1 MVGMEQYHLLE
12 TLKNFWAMAN
22 KIKIDNAVLKRRARK
37 ESKRRVEFKSKRKF
51 YLIVCE
57 GEKTEPNYF
66 ESLKSSLPKGVL
78 ELTNI
83 DIDGTGRNTM
93 SIIQEAVKLQKRY
106 EDKYLRTID
115 RVWAV
120 FDKDSFPD
128 RNFNNAINKGENST
142 PKINCAW
149 TNEAFELWYLLH
161 FNYYNTPIQR
171 EQYQRLIEKE
181 VINASGKTDFK
192 YEKNSTTMFQI
203 LNRFGC
209 QDRAIQNATKLE
221 ALYYDRS
228 YAKHNPCTKVH
239 ILIKELIELTEKYAT
254 QEQV

>member
-1 MVGMEQYHLLE
+1 
-12 TLKNFWAMAN
+12 MAN
-22 KIKIDNAVLKRRARK
+22 KIKIDNAVLKRRARVEK
-37 ESKRRVEFKSKRKF
+37 KRRVEFKSKRRF

-83 DIDGTGRNTM
+83 DIDGTGRNTL
-93 SIIQEAVKLQKRY
+93 SIIQEAVKLQEKY
-106 EDKYLRTID
+106 EEKYLRTID

-128 RNFNNAINKGENST
+128 RNFNNAINKGEGST

-149 TNEAFELWYLLH
+149 TNEVFELWYLLH
-161 FNYYNTPIQR
+161 FNYYNTAIPR
-171 EQYQRLIEKE
+171 NEYQRLIEKE
-181 VINASGKTDFK
+181 INRASGKTDFK

-203 LNRFGC
+203 LNRYGC
-209 QDRAIQNATKLE
+209 QERAIQHAIKLE
-221 ALYYDRS
+221 SLYSDRS

-239 ILIKELIELTEKYAT
+239 QLIRELIELTEKYAI
-254 QEQV
+254 QHQV

>member
-1 MVGMEQYHLLE
+1 
-12 TLKNFWAMAN
+12 MAN
-22 KIKIDNAVLKRRARK
+22 IIKIDNAVLKRRARE
-37 ESKRRVEFKSKRKF
+37 ESKRKIEFKSKRKF

-66 ESLKSSLPKGVL
+66 ESLKASLPKGVL
-78 ELTNI
+78 ELTSI

-120 FDKDSFPD
+120 FDRDSFPAS
-128 RNFNNAINKGENST
+128 NFNNAINKGENSK

-161 FNYYNTPIQR
+161 FNYYNTAIHR
-171 EQYQRLIEKE
+171 DQYQKLIEKE
-181 VINASGKTDFK
+181 INNASGRTDFK
-192 YEKNSTTMFQI
+192 YEKNSTTMFEL
-203 LNRFGC
+203 LNKYGC
-209 QDRAIQNATKLE
+209 QEKAIQNSEKLE
-221 ALYYDRS
+221 ALYHDRS
-228 YAKHNPCTKVH
+228 YANHNPCTKVH
-239 ILIKELIELTEKYAT
+239 ILIKELIELTEKYD
-254 QEQV
+254 EQHQV

>member
-1 MVGMEQYHLLE
+1 
-12 TLKNFWAMAN
+12 MAN

-78 ELTNI
+78 ELTHI

-93 SIIQEAVKLQKRY
+93 SIIQEAIKLRKKY
-106 EDKYLRTID
+106 KEKYLRKID
-115 RVWAV
+115 KVWAV

-128 RNFNNAINKGENST
+128 SNFNNAINKGENSK

-161 FNYYNTPIQR
+161 FNYYNTAIPR
-171 EQYQRLIEKE
+171 EQYQKLIEKE
-181 VINASGKTDFK
+181 INNASGKTDFK
-192 YEKNSTTMFQI
+192 YEKNSTFMFEL
-203 LNRFGC
+203 LNRYGC
-209 QDRAIQNATKLE
+209 QARAIQNAMKLE
-221 ALYYDRS
+221 NLYTDTS
-228 YAKHNPCTKVH
+228 YAKHNPCTRVH
-239 ILIKELIELTEKYAT
+239 ILIKELIELTEKYAA